1 MDVVSYPEAEVP
13 LDLRLQ
19 VVAHQHRA
27 WPSEHP
33 PDPAA
38 WHDPALRPLSVLL
51 IDGGAVLAA
60 LDILSKDIVH
70 VGESFAASGLSAVVT
85 DPALRGQGHGAR
97 IVEAARRMIE
107 ASGAD
112 LGIFTCD
119 RSLQAFYERTGW
131 QFLPGTVLVGG
142 TPAKPFPSDAL
153 DKVTMGSFFSSK
165 ARAVVARFLGARIEP
180 YPGEI
185 DRLW

>member
-1 MDVVSYPEAEVP
+1 MHVVSYPEAEVP

-27 WPSEHP
+27 WPSEHL

-51 IDGGAVLAA
+51 IDDGAVLAA

-70 VGESFAASGLSAVVT
+70 GGETFAASGLSAAVT

-97 IVEAARRMIE
+97 IVEAARRMLE

-119 RSLQAFYERTGW
+119 GYLQAFYKEIGPR
-131 QFLPGTVLVGG
+131 
-142 TPAKPFPSDAL
+142 
-153 DKVTMGSFFSSK
+153 
-165 ARAVVARFLGARIEP
+165 VAPPTLIGPNR
-180 YPGEI
+180 
-185 DRLW
+185 